1 MVPTVAVAVDFNA
14 VPFAG
19 GALVLISAGYTTVTL
34 APAATLK
41 PNRNVCPAAHVVKP
55 APSQAA
61 PIDNSFAAVAVFET
75 VTAYRTRC
83 PGAAGS
89 GVATART
96 FSTVSVALPTPVV
109 NPACAS
115 TTCVVGLRNA
125 ASAAN

>member
-55 APSQAA
+55 TPSQAA
-61 PIDNSFAAVAVFET
+61 PSDNSVAAT
-75 VTAYRTRC
+75 VEIGRTHVC
-83 PGAAGS
+83 TP
-89 GVATART
+89 VTPIART
-96 FSTVSVALPTPVV
+96 PS
-109 NPACAS
+109 
-115 TTCVVGLRNA
+115 
-125 ASAAN
+125 SAFIENINR